1 MKLPWNVRDE
11 NRVLLLSKGHIILEE
26 AQLDELLERG
36 AFVDEE
42 EVRAAIAE
50 AAASKTLIS
59 GRDPRKSL
67 AAVNSVYEV
76 WDQTTDALKRLLTD
90 ELKEPDFPTRMLAFA
105 QHLIATFDVN
115 PEYGIYRIV
124 RQDHAQNFFY
134 GYTHAVYTATVCLLI
149 TRHLQWPP
157 SRVLSVVQAAL
168 TMNMGILDLQG
179 QMAAQDYPVRDRQR
193 AMLTAHPQQALEQL
207 RSHGITDPEWL
218 QAVEQHH
225 ERADGSGYPT
235 GCTDISEMAALLRV
249 ADVFVGRISPRT
261 LHPAIPPKEAIGLL
275 YREQNGSAVATA
287 LIKEFGIYPPGDC
300 VKLAS
305 GEVGVV
311 VQRTDN
317 PRAPIVA
324 VLTDAHARP
333 MTKTVRRNTDTP
345 ALSIVESVHDKNLLK
360 NLAPERLYGFAAMSA
375 A

>member
-157 SRVLSVVQAAL
+157 SRVLSMVQAAL

-179 QMAAQDYPVRDRQR
+179 QMAAQDYPVRDKQR
-193 AMLTAHPQQALEQL
+193 ALLTAHPQQAVEQL
-207 RSHGITDPEWL
+207 RAHGITDPEWL